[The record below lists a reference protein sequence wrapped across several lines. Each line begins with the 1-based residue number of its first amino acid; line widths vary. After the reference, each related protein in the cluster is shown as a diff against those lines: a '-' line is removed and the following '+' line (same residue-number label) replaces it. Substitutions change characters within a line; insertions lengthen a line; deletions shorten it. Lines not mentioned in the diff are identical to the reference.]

1 MRISRV
7 LAGRAL
13 TAAIFVALASRSAM
27 AQQATTT
34 ATVRGVVRSPD
45 GAPVAGATVAATNAE
60 TGVRR
65 GAQTDEKGRY
75 QIPFLAPGT
84 YTLRAQ
90 RIGYRAIEREN
101 VQLAITQVEQADF
114 TLQSATVQLEEQR
127 VVAELA
133 PLIEHQKTGPSTR
146 ITQAQLEEL
155 PTNGRN
161 FKDLVVLAPGTSDL
175 GRTGAG
181 GGQSIGGG
189 RTASTNVLMDGVNNN
204 QSFFGGD
211 ARGGDRAPFSYSIE
225 AVKELQVITASYDVE
240 RGNFTGGTV
249 NAVTKSGTNKLQG
262 SVFGFLRRDDVG
274 GVRLTGN
281 DFLGHAPTNFSKQQY
296 GFSLGGPIIK
306 DRAHFFVALDRQ
318 TAAEPKAVFDVNGS
332 IASQR
337 AARMSP
343 TLLDSL
349 IRTARSVYGWDLSRE
364 VGLLTA
370 NVDESSAFA
379 RIDWQLGEK
388 HTLTLRNNYLNF
400 TQRNDRLANSATS
413 TDLVSNAGPYKTSAN
428 SFVASLQS
436 AFGSL
441 TNEFRGQLAAEIK
454 PRPSNPSPA
463 FGVPTPQVTI
473 RNIVTRFS
481 PTDSVRTDVVFGSD
495 PILAAN
501 YLSERSFELI
511 DNVRWTHENHTL
523 KIGANVMKE
532 HVYNYFHN
540 NALGSFTFDSLGAFA
555 RGTPASFSRALPG
568 ANGSLPIA
576 EFDVWE
582 NAIYAQDEWQVTPR
596 LFLSY
601 GLRYDLAAYPTK
613 PARNDSVM
621 KYFPGV
627 DVRTRPSDRTDIS
640 PRFGFTFDP
649 NADGQQIIRGGS
661 GLFYGRTPY
670 VLASNV
676 LANTGMNQRVLTCNG
691 ANTPAPNFPGY
702 AQNPSTIPTQCAGGA
717 FGIAEVNA
725 FDSDFRQA
733 SAWKSNLGYDRLVAK
748 DWRVG
753 VEAVYS
759 VLRDQYVAEDI
770 NLNTTPYFTIEGGIP
785 VFAPTTAI
793 NTTSGRFNATGSR
806 KVTSFNQVALQRSVG
821 SGKSFQGI
829 ATLNGKTRWASLYA
843 AYTYDHTRD
852 NGSTSCCIAVFDMFN
867 STRTFGNP
875 GNFGNQW
882 GPASYSRTHT
892 VVISPSTHLPYGVLL
907 SGIYRGYSGLPWTPI
922 YGADI
927 NGDKATNDRLY
938 VPTTAE
944 TQTYAFAAGSN
955 AATLDR
961 IIGNDKCLSGHRGQ
975 VIGRNVCRNPWTN
988 VLDARLSKTFA
999 TYRGQGLE
1007 LVADFFNVLNG
1018 LNKDWGKRNEVSFG
1032 NQALLVPTAFST
1044 ASGTPKFSYRV
1055 NTTYGRATPESFLT
1069 NQFQMQLGA
1078 KYTF

>member
-1 MRISRV
+1 MRSFSWRYAARLLPTLAV
-7 LAGRAL
+7 LA
-13 TAAIFVALASRSAM
+13 AAPVAR

-34 ATVRGVVRSPD
+34 ATVRGVVHGPD
-45 GAPVAGATVAATNAE
+45 GTPIAGATVTATNDE

-65 GAQTDEKGRY
+65 GAQTDDRGRY
-75 QIPFLAPGT
+75 QIPFLAPGP

-90 RIGYRAIEREN
+90 RIGFRAVEQPDVR
-101 VQLAITQVEQADF
+101 LAITQVEQADF
-114 TLQSATVQLEEQR
+114 TLQSATVQLAEQR
-127 VVAELA
+127 IVSEPA
-133 PLIEHQKTGPSTR
+133 PLIERQKTGASTR
-146 ITQAQLEEL
+146 ITEAQLQDL

-161 FKDLVVLAPGTSDL
+161 FKDLVVLAPGTSDI

-225 AVKELQVITASYDVE
+225 AVKELQVISAAYDVE

-262 SVFGFLRRDDVG
+262 SVFGFLRRDDLG
-274 GVRLTGN
+274 GVQLTGR

-296 GFSLGGPIIK
+296 GFSLGGPIVK

-318 TAAEPKAVFDVNGS
+318 TASDPKAIFDVNGS
-332 IASQR
+332 VASQR
-337 AARMSP
+337 AGKISP
-343 TLLDSL
+343 ALRDSL
-349 IRTARSVYGWDLSRE
+349 IKTASSVYGWDLSRE

-379 RIDWQLGEK
+379 RVDWQISDR

-400 TQRNDRLANSATS
+400 TQRNDRLANTATS

-436 AFGSL
+436 AFGNL

-473 RNIVTRFS
+473 NNVVTRFS
-481 PTDSVRTDVVFGSD
+481 PTDSVRTSIVFGSD

-501 YLSERSFELI
+501 YLSERSIELI
-511 DNVRWTHENHTL
+511 DNVRWTRGEHTL
-523 KIGANVMKE
+523 KIGVNAMKE
-532 HVYNYFHN
+532 HVYNYFFN

-582 NAIYAQDEWQVTPR
+582 NALYAQDEWQATRQLFVT
-596 LFLSY
+596 Y
-601 GLRYDLAAYPTK
+601 GVRYDLASYPTK
-613 PARNDSVM
+613 PARNDSVLRH
-621 KYFPGV
+621 FPGV
-627 DVRTRPSDRTDIS
+627 DVQTRPRDNNNLA
-640 PRFGFTFDP
+640 PRLGFTFDP
-649 NADGQQIIRGGS
+649 GADGRQVVRGGT
-661 GLFYGRTPY
+661 GIFYGRSPY

-676 LANTGMNQRVLTCNG
+676 LANTGLNQRVLTCNVP
-691 ANTPAPNFPGY
+691 NVPAPNFAGY
-702 AQNPSTIPTQCAGGA
+702 ARDQSTIPSQCTGGA

-725 FDSDFRQA
+725 FARDFQQA
-733 SAWKSNLGYDRLVAK
+733 SAWKSNLGYDRLLAR

-753 VEAVYS
+753 GELVYS
-759 VLRDQYVAEDI
+759 RLRNQYVAQDI
-770 NLNTTPYFTIEGGIP
+770 NLNTTPRFTIEGGIP
-785 VFAPTTAI
+785 VFAPATAI
-793 NTTSGRFNATGSR
+793 NAAGRFNATGSR
-806 KVTSFNQVALQRSVG
+806 LVPSFNQVALEGSSG
-821 SGKSFQGI
+821 SGSSLQAI
-829 ATLNGKTRWASLYA
+829 ATLNGRSRWGSLYA

-852 NGSTSCCIAVFDMFN
+852 NGSTSCCIAIFDMFN

-875 GNFGNQW
+875 NDFGQQW
-882 GPASYSRTHT
+882 GPATYSRTHT
-892 VVISPSTHLPYGVLL
+892 LVVSPSTRLPYGVLV

-944 TQTYAFAAGSN
+944 TQSYSFAAGSD

-961 IIGNDKCLSGHRGQ
+961 LVGASKCLRDHRGQ

-988 VLDARLSKTFA
+988 VLDARVSKTFA

-1018 LNKDWGKRNEVSFG
+1018 LNKDWGRRKEVSGG

-1044 ASGTPKFSYRV
+1044 ASGAPKFSYRV
-1055 NTTYGRATPESFLT
+1055 NTAFGRATPESFLT
-1069 NQFQMQLGA
+1069 SQFQMQLGA